1 MTGFP
6 HSLFNKKELV
16 FDFRMVDALFAFKA
30 MLGKSF
36 PETQE
41 QKDNLI
47 EATIGSTYFDLKV
60 NLFTLVYVQRMDK
73 ILNQKLALKGN
84 QKDRNSS
91 VEALFNKET
100 LTQAFYSQ
108 IKQNNPKLEEQNQ
121 EAMQNFFR
129 ESEND
134 KLLVKPTFLTIQNNQ
149 VHFQEETFNE
159 IQAKILKSYFEKI

>member
-100 LTQAFYSQ
+100 LT
-108 IKQNNPKLEEQNQ
+108 
-121 EAMQNFFR
+121 
-129 ESEND
+129 
-134 KLLVKPTFLTIQNNQ
+134 
-149 VHFQEETFNE
+149 
-159 IQAKILKSYFEKI
+159 